1 MSITHR
7 EHCMDTGIHFE
18 NMYVL
23 DAAPRYLII
32 VYAEDG
38 MSQPSLCVHQ
48 QIAEPTEGI
57 YTSAQKPT

>member
-1 MSITHR
+1 
-7 EHCMDTGIHFE
+7 MDTGIHFE

-32 VYAEDG
+32 VCAEDG
-38 MSQPSLCVHQ
+38 VSQPSLCVHQ
-48 QIAEPTEGI
+48 QIAEPTERI